1 MASKHWNV
9 SSSSVE
15 RMWIESPIN
24 EIEYKNTNYIYLV
37 NPKNELDVMIRKQSK
52 EDKDLYIP
60 LESDDEFNLANL
72 LLFKETNKKD

>member
-1 MASKHWNV
+1 MSEFEV
-9 SSSSVE
+9 
-15 RMWIESPIN
+15 IEVDNKEYLIVN
-24 EIEYKNTNYIYLV
+24 EIAYKNTNYIYLV

>member
-1 MASKHWNV
+1 MSEFEV
-9 SSSSVE
+9 
-15 RMWIESPIN
+15 IEVDNKEYLIVN